1 MGKRTKKK
9 NNKKRRGQKAAKVRL
24 SLCLIARDEAEFLDR
39 CLESARGVVDEIVV
53 VDTGSV
59 DETVRVAQRHGARV
73 FSQPWQED
81 FSIARNRAIEAARG
95 MWVLVLDCDEVIAQ
109 RDHQRIEEAMA
120 RGDVDGFRLTTR
132 NYTDE
137 ENRAGWVACDGSYAE
152 EKQFLGWFPTTKVRL
167 WRNRREVRF
176 EGAVH
181 ELVEPALLRLGSRI
195 GDCTVPV
202 HHYGYAEKDRSRDRY
217 LEVGERKLADN
228 PDDLS
233 ARYELAIAYRDA
245 GRLSEAEESIEEVI
259 AGLEGAAAETRLYL
273 QEEFVFLVYGDVLS
287 RMERFQEALA
297 VYERIL
303 ERFPQS
309 FQAFN
314 NKGLILERQGRLPEA
329 RSCYAQGVA
338 IAPDNRVL
346 ADNLARLEKSSGR
359 SSGRLSVCVIA
370 RDEEAVIGRCLESVE
385 PAADQIVVVDT
396 GSVDRTVEIAE
407 GYGATIGHFTWCDDF
422 AAARNASLELATG
435 DWILWLDADDYL
447 LPADLQKVANAKSM
461 SADQAFYFTLV
472 NEGADRSRFR
482 QVKMF
487 PNRSEIRFERPVHE
501 TVVPALNRLGI
512 PIRSTD
518 AQVRHT
524 GYAEEEVTERKKA
537 YYQELMLKW
546 MEEHPE
552 DYQTCFRIGHTFYSN
567 GDRARAREYFDRIL
581 RVGQEGV
588 ERLSN
593 FRLAATFSG
602 RCLLEEGQYEQAI
615 PLLEQAR
622 ELKSDD
628 ALTLLSLGD
637 AYTKLGQYE
646 RAVELLQAAL
656 QGQVDPFFPLDAV
669 NIEYAAQFFLGQGY
683 RELGRKGE
691 AAEAFGKAGKLMPER
706 EEAKLALEQLQWE
719 APEDAGLYRQPEAVS
734 AENTDEEGK
743 GEQRLSL
750 CMIVR
755 DEEERLGNCLE
766 SVQGLVDEIVVVDT
780 GSVDRT
786 LEVAERYGARIGH
799 FPWCDDFSAAR
810 NVSLELATGDWILW
824 LDADDLLLAQE
835 HARIR
840 HLLEQGRDKCYFFVL
855 DDRGYEQVSCLQM
868 RLFPNLP
875 GVTFEMPI
883 HEQVTP
889 SLARL
894 GTEMIS
900 TDIRVVHTGYT
911 TPEVVS
917 AKKDRYLG
925 IMERWLEEHPEN
937 YIVRSHVALTYH
949 TTGRLDEAIDAYRKI
964 VYESDCLKDRNYV
977 VYTTALLFLGR
988 TYLKKGEVDRAFEYV
1003 RKAEEIDP
1011 DYILTRLS
1019 LAEIGVRREAFP
1031 EALRYAQGLLAGGQ
1045 QMTFFPI
1052 DQREIAYSA
1061 HLLCGQA
1068 QQGLGA
1074 LEAAEKAFLQAAEIP
1089 VARRSEALGSLSELY
1104 KTQGKWDRALEVLTE
1119 AQEIDPEDI
1128 KHLFNI
1134 GSIYLEQKRLD
1145 EASDFFRQVIDRAP
1159 DFSSAL
1165 LNLGYIA
1172 KVQGRPEEAEEIYRR
1187 AIEIDP
1193 DGVEARA
1200 NLAHLYLDQERFE
1213 EARKV
1218 FGEVRAR
1225 KSGLVDI
1232 DLGLLA
1238 TLARDGAWPEVV
1250 ELLGEVLGAFP
1261 EVAAQLD
1268 KPADAARTLVLLGA
1282 ALVRQNLTKCAEFAF
1297 MAAVFLDGGFLD
1309 ARRGLAELHFV
1320 QAAYWKAVAQYEAVL
1335 LGNPQDGAAFERLG
1349 DCYRHLGVEDAA
1361 RMCYEQSRRIAGL

>member
-1 MGKRTKKK
+1 
-9 NNKKRRGQKAAKVRL
+9 VRL

-39 CLESARGVVDEIVV
+39 CLESVRGVVDEIVV

-59 DETVRVAQRHGARV
+59 DETVRVAQRHGARI
-73 FSQPWQED
+73 FSQPWQDD
-81 FSIARNRAIEAARG
+81 FSRARNRAIEAARG
-95 MWVLVLDCDEVIAQ
+95 AWVLSLDCDEVIAVA
-109 RDHQRIEEAMA
+109 DHQRIGEAIA
-120 RGDVDGFRLTTR
+120 RTDVDGFRLTTR

-137 ENRAGWVACDGSYAE
+137 ENRAGWVACDGSYGE
-152 EKQFLGWFPTTKVRL
+152 EKEYRGWFPTTKVRL

-181 ELVEPALLRLGSRI
+181 ELVEPSLLRLGSRI
-195 GDCTVPV
+195 GDCMVPV

-228 PDDLS
+228 PDDLR

-245 GRLSEAEESIEEVI
+245 GRLAEAEKSIEEVI
-259 AGLEGAAAETRLYL
+259 AGIEGAAEETRLYL

-297 VYERIL
+297 VYEQIL

-309 FQAFN
+309 FQALN
-314 NKGLILERQGRLPEA
+314 NKGLILERQGRLAEA
-329 RSCYAQGVA
+329 RSCYTQGVA

-346 ADNLARLEKSSGR
+346 ADNLARLAKSS
-359 SSGRLSVCVIA
+359 SGTAPGSLSVCVIA
-370 RDEEAVIGRCLESVE
+370 RDEEAVIERCLESVKS
-385 PAADQIVVVDT
+385 AADEIVVVDT

-407 GYGATIGHFTWCDDF
+407 GYGAKIGHFTWCDDF

-435 DWILWLDADDYL
+435 DWVLWLDADDYL
-447 LPADLQKVANAKSM
+447 LPADLQKVVNAKALST
-461 SADQAFYFTLV
+461 DQALYFTLV

-487 PNRSEIRFERPVHE
+487 PNRPEIRFERPVHE
-501 TVVPALNRLGI
+501 TVTPALNRLGI

-518 AQVRHT
+518 AEVRHT
-524 GYAEEEVTERKKA
+524 GYAEEGVTERKKA

-546 MEEHPE
+546 LADHPE
-552 DYQTCFRIGHTFYSN
+552 DHQTCFRIGHTFYSN
-567 GDRARAREYFDRIL
+567 GERGRAREYFDRIL
-581 RVGQEGV
+581 QVGQGGV

-602 RCLLEEGQYEQAI
+602 RCLLEEGQHEQAI

-622 ELKSDD
+622 ELQPDD

-646 RAVELLQAAL
+646 RSVELLQASL
-656 QGQVDPFFPLDAV
+656 RGQIDPFFPLDAR

-683 RELGRKGE
+683 RELGRME
-691 AAEAFGKAGKLMPER
+691 AAEKALSRAGELIPER
-706 EEAKLALEQLQWE
+706 EEAKLALEQLQRE
-719 APEDAGLYRQPEAVS
+719 IPADTGLYQQPEAVS
-734 AENTDEEGK
+734 AESGDGEV

-766 SVQGLVDEIVVVDT
+766 SIQGLVDEIVVVDT

-786 LEVAERYGARIGH
+786 VEVAERHGARIGH
-799 FPWCDDFSAAR
+799 FAWCDDFSAAR

-824 LDADDLLLAQE
+824 LDADDLLPAEE

-840 HLLEQGRDKCYFFVL
+840 RLVERGRDKCYFFVL

-868 RLFPNLP
+868 RLFPKLP
-875 GVTFEMPI
+875 GVAFEMPI

-894 GTEMIS
+894 DIEMVS

-911 TPEVVS
+911 TPDVVR

-949 TTGRLDEAIDAYRKI
+949 TTGLLDEAVDAYRKI

-988 TYLKKGEVDRAFEYV
+988 TYLKKGELDRAFEYA

-1011 DYILTRLS
+1011 DYILTRLT
-1019 LAEIGVRREAFP
+1019 LAEVGVRREMFA
-1031 EALRYAQGLLAGGQ
+1031 EALKYAEGLLTGGQ

-1052 DQREIAYSA
+1052 DQREVVYSA

-1074 LEAAEKAFLQAAEIP
+1074 LEAAEKAFVQAAEIP
-1089 VARRSEALGSLSELY
+1089 VVRRSEALGSLSELY
-1104 KTQGKWDRALEVLTE
+1104 KSQGKLDRALEVLRE
-1119 AQEIDPEDI
+1119 AHEIDPDDT

-1134 GSIYLEQKRLD
+1134 GSIYLEQKKLE
-1145 EASDFFRQVIDRAP
+1145 EASNFFKKVVDRDP

-1200 NLAHLYLDQERFE
+1200 NLAHLHLDQERFE
-1213 EARKV
+1213 EAQKV
-1218 FGEVRAR
+1218 FQEVRAR

-1238 TLARDGAWPEVV
+1238 TLSRDGAWPEVV
-1250 ELLGEVLGAFP
+1250 ELLREVLGAFP
-1261 EVAAQLD
+1261 EVVAELD
-1268 KPADAARTLVLLGA
+1268 KPADAARTLVRLGA
-1282 ALVRQNLTKCAEFAF
+1282 ALVRKNLTKCAEFAF
-1297 MAAVFLDGGFLD
+1297 MAAVFLDGDFLD

-1335 LGNPQDGAAFERLG
+1335 RGNPQDGAAFERLG
-1349 DCYRHLGVEDAA
+1349 DCYKYLGVEDAA
-1361 RMCYEQSRRIAGL
+1361 RMCYEQSRRISGL

>member
-1 MGKRTKKK
+1 
-9 NNKKRRGQKAAKVRL
+9 VRL

-59 DETVRVAQRHGARV
+59 DETVRVAQRYGARI
-73 FSQPWQED
+73 FSQPWQDD
-81 FSIARNRAIEAARG
+81 FSAARNRAIEAARG
-95 MWVLVLDCDEVIAQ
+95 EWVLILDCDEVVAHG
-109 RDHQRIEEAMA
+109 DHQRIEAAMA

-137 ENRAGWVACDGSYAE
+137 ENRAGWIACDGSYTE

-167 WRNRREVRF
+167 WRNRKEVRF

-228 PDDLS
+228 PDDLR

-245 GRLSEAEESIEEVI
+245 DRLSEAEESIKEVI
-259 AGLEGAAAETRLYL
+259 AGLEGAAEETRLYL

-287 RMERFQEALA
+287 RLERFQEALA
-297 VYERIL
+297 VYEQIL
-303 ERFPQS
+303 ERFPRS
-309 FQAFN
+309 FQALN

-346 ADNLARLEKSSGR
+346 ADNLARLAKSSGTV
-359 SSGRLSVCVIA
+359 SGRLSVCVIA
-370 RDEEAVIGRCLESVE
+370 RDEEAVIGRCLESVQ

-396 GSVDRTVEIAE
+396 GSTDRTVEIAE

-422 AAARNASLELATG
+422 AAARNLSLELATG

-447 LPADLQKVANAKSM
+447 LPADLQKVTKAKALSV
-461 SADQAFYFTLV
+461 DQAFYFTLI
-472 NEGADRSRFR
+472 NEGDDRSRFR

-487 PNRSEIRFERPVHE
+487 PNRPEIRFERPVHE
-501 TVVPALNRLGI
+501 TVVPALTRLGI
-512 PIRSTD
+512 PLRSTD
-518 AQVRHT
+518 AEVRHT
-524 GYAEEEVTERKKA
+524 GYAVKAVTESKKA

-546 MEEHPE
+546 LADHPE

-567 GDRARAREYFDRIL
+567 GDRGRAREYFDRIL
-581 RVGQEGV
+581 RVGRDRV
-588 ERLSN
+588 EPVFD

-615 PLLEQAR
+615 SLLEQAR

-628 ALTLLSLGD
+628 ALMLLSLGD

-646 RAVELLQAAL
+646 RAVELLQAAQ
-656 QGQVDPFFPLDAV
+656 QGQIDPFFPLDAR
-669 NIEYAAQFFLGQGY
+669 NIEYATQFFLGQGC
-683 RELGRKGE
+683 RELGRVKE
-691 AAEAFGKAGKLMPER
+691 AQEAFGRAGELMPER
-706 EEAKLALEQLQWE
+706 EEAQLAMEQLSRE
-719 APEDAGLYRQPEAVS
+719 IPADPEPEAVPAGS
-734 AENTDEEGK
+734 RG
-743 GEQRLSL
+743 GEKRLSL

-786 LEVAERYGARIGH
+786 VEVAERYGARIGH
-799 FPWCDDFSAAR
+799 FPWCDNFSAAR

-824 LDADDLLLAQE
+824 LDADDLLPAEE

-840 HLLEQGRDKCYFFVL
+840 HLTEQGRDKCYFFVL
-855 DDRGYEQVSCLQM
+855 DDQGYEQVSCLQM

-894 GTEMIS
+894 GIEMVS

-911 TPEVVS
+911 TPDVVR

-925 IMERWLEEHPEN
+925 IMEQWLEEHPEN

-949 TTGRLDEAIDAYRKI
+949 TTGHLDEAVDAYRKI
-964 VYESDCLKDRNYV
+964 VYESDCLQDRNYV
-977 VYTTALLFLGR
+977 IYTTALLFLGR
-988 TYLKKGEVDRAFEYV
+988 TYLKKGEVDRAFEYA
-1003 RKAEEIDP
+1003 RKAEEVDP

-1031 EALRYAQGLLAGGQ
+1031 EALRYAEGLLSGGQ

-1052 DQREIAYSA
+1052 DQREIVYSA

-1068 QQGLGA
+1068 QQGLGD
-1074 LEAAEKAFLQAAEIP
+1074 LDAAEKYFLQAAEIP
-1089 VARRSEALGSLSELY
+1089 VVRRGEALGSLSELY
-1104 KTQGKWDRALEVLTE
+1104 KVQGKLDRAIEVLTE
-1119 AQEIDPEDI
+1119 AHEIDPDET

-1134 GSIYLEQKRLD
+1134 GSIYLEQKKLE
-1145 EASDFFRQVIDRAP
+1145 EASDFFQKVIDRVP

-1200 NLAHLYLDQERFE
+1200 NLAHLHLDQERFE
-1213 EARKV
+1213 EAREV
-1218 FGEVRAR
+1218 FREVRAR
-1225 KSGLVDI
+1225 KPGLVDI

-1238 TLARDGAWPEVV
+1238 TLSREGAWPEVV

-1261 EVAAQLD
+1261 EVAAELD
-1268 KPADAARTLVLLGA
+1268 KPADAARTLVRLGA
-1282 ALVRQNLTKCAEFAF
+1282 TLVRQNLTKCAEFAF
-1297 MAAVFLDGGFLD
+1297 MAAVFLDGDFLD

-1335 LGNPQDGAAFERLG
+1335 LVNPQDGAAFERLG

>member
-1 MGKRTKKK
+1 VGKKAKKK
-9 NNKKRRGQKAAKVRL
+9 NKKKGRGQNAAKVRL

-39 CLESARGVVDEIVV
+39 CLESVRGVVDEIVV

-59 DETVRVAQRHGARV
+59 DETVRVAQRHGARI
-73 FSQPWQED
+73 FSQPWQDD
-81 FSIARNRAIEAARG
+81 FSLARNRAIEAARG
-95 MWVLVLDCDEVIAQ
+95 KWVLVLDCDEVIAH
-109 RDHQRIEEAMA
+109 RDHQGIAVAMA
-120 RGDVDGFRLTTR
+120 QADVDGFRLTTR

-137 ENRAGWVACDGSYAE
+137 ENRAGWVACDDSYAE
-152 EKQFLGWFPTTKVRL
+152 EKGYRGWFPTTKVRL

-228 PDDLS
+228 PDDLR

-245 GRLSEAEESIEEVI
+245 GRLSEAEESIKGVI
-259 AGLEGAAAETRLYL
+259 AGLEGAAPETRLYL

-287 RMERFQEALA
+287 RMERPGEALA
-297 VYERIL
+297 IYEQIL
-303 ERFPQS
+303 ERFPRS
-309 FQAFN
+309 FQALN
-314 NKGLILERQGRLPEA
+314 NQGLMLERQGRLPEA

-346 ADNLARLEKSSGR
+346 ADNLARLERSSET

-370 RDEEAVIGRCLESVE
+370 RDEEAVIGRCLESVKE
-385 PAADQIVVVDT
+385 AADEIVVVDT

-447 LPADLQKVANAKSM
+447 LSADLQKVANAKSL
-461 SADQAFYFTLV
+461 SADQALYFTLV
-472 NEGADRSRFR
+472 NEGADRSRFL

-501 TVVPALNRLGI
+501 TVVPALTRLGI
-512 PIRSTD
+512 PICSTD
-518 AQVRHT
+518 AEVHHT

-546 MEEHPE
+546 LADHPE
-552 DYQTCFRIGHTFYSN
+552 DYQTCFRIGHTFYLN
-567 GDRARAREYFDRIL
+567 GDRGRAREYFDRIL
-581 RVGQEGV
+581 RVGRDRV
-588 ERLSN
+588 ELHFN

-602 RCLLEEGQYEQAI
+602 RCLLGDGQYEQAI

-656 QGQVDPFFPLDAV
+656 QGQVDPFFPLDAIT
-669 NIEYAAQFFLGQGY
+669 IEYSAQFFLGQGY
-683 RELGRKGE
+683 RELGRME
-691 AAEAFGKAGKLMPER
+691 EAQEALARAAELMPER
-706 EEAKLALEQLQWE
+706 EEAQLALEQLARE
-719 APEDAGLYRQPEAVS
+719 IPADPGLYRQPEAVP
-734 AENTDEEGK
+734 AESGGGEGEK
-743 GEQRLSL
+743 RISL

-786 LEVAERYGARIGH
+786 VEIAESYGARIGH
-799 FPWCDDFSAAR
+799 FSWCDDFSAAR
-810 NVSLELATGDWILW
+810 NVSLELATGDWIMW
-824 LDADDLLLAQE
+824 LDADDLLPGEE
-835 HARIR
+835 HDRIR
-840 HLLEQGRDKCYFFVL
+840 HLMEQGRDKCYFFVL
-855 DDRGYEQVSCLQM
+855 DDQGYEQVSCLQM

-894 GTEMIS
+894 GIEMVS

-911 TPEVVS
+911 TPDVVR

-925 IMERWLEEHPEN
+925 IMEGWLEEHPGN

-964 VYESDCLKDRNYV
+964 VYESTCLQDRNYV

-988 TYLKKGEVDRAFEYV
+988 TYLKKGELDRAFDYA

-1031 EALRYAQGLLAGGQ
+1031 EALRYAQGLLSGGR

-1052 DQREIAYSA
+1052 DQREIVYSA

-1068 QQGLGA
+1068 QQGLGV
-1074 LEAAEKAFLQAAEIP
+1074 LDAAEKAFLQAAKIP
-1089 VARRSEALGSLSELY
+1089 VVRRGEALGSLSELY
-1104 KTQGKWDRALEVLTE
+1104 KIQGKLDRALEVLKE
-1119 AQEIDPEDI
+1119 AHEIDPDDA

-1134 GSIYLEQKRLD
+1134 GSIYLEQKKLD
-1145 EASDFFRQVIDRAP
+1145 EASDLFQQVIDRAP
-1159 DFSSAL
+1159 DFSLAL

-1200 NLAHLYLDQERFE
+1200 NLAHLHLDQEHFE
-1213 EARKV
+1213 EAREV
-1218 FGEVRAR
+1218 FREVRAR

-1250 ELLGEVLGAFP
+1250 ELLGEVLSAFP
-1261 EVAAQLD
+1261 EVAVELD
-1268 KPADAARTLVLLGA
+1268 KPADAARTLVRLGA

-1297 MAAVFLDGGFLD
+1297 MAAVFLDEGFLD

-1320 QAAYWKAVAQYEAVL
+1320 QAAYWKAVAQYEAML
-1335 LGNPQDGAAFERLG
+1335 LGNPQDAAAFERLG